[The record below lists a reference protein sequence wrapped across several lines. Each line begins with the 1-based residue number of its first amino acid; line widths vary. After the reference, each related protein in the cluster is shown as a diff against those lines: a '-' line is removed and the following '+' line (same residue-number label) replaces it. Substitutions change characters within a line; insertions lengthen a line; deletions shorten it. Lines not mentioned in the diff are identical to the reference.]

1 MSDSS
6 LKQAV
11 LDELEW
17 DPSVNAAHIGVTA
30 NNGVVTLTGDVG
42 SYTEKLA
49 ADSAAWRVFGVK
61 AVADE
66 LVVRYPSGKKIEDA
80 DIAQK
85 ALQVLSWDSEV
96 PLNKVKVEVEKGWVT
111 LSGEVD
117 RFYQRNAAE
126 EDVQMLQGV
135 AGVTNNINIK
145 PRVQPSASDVRSKI
159 KAALQRNAQI
169 EADDITVKADG
180 GKVTL
185 YGNVDTW
192 YEDEEVVN
200 AAWPAPGVSQGVD
213 RIVVGNV
220 S

>member
-145 PRVQPSASDVRSKI
+145 PRVQPSASD
-159 KAALQRNAQI
+159 
-169 EADDITVKADG
+169 
-180 GKVTL
+180 
-185 YGNVDTW
+185 
-192 YEDEEVVN
+192 
-200 AAWPAPGVSQGVD
+200 
-213 RIVVGNV
+213 
-220 S
+220 